1 MKKTVA
7 IHQPNFFPWL
17 GYFDKINR
25 SDFFVFLDDVQF
37 PKSGRGTWSN
47 RVQLLV
53 FGNPKWMTSTI
64 KRDYSG
70 TKNVNEIR
78 INNEDNWQ
86 HKFFKTLDQSYKKH
100 PFHSQ
105 IIPTIEQLVFNDKQ
119 NLSKYNINSIKVIL
133 DHLEIDSKKLRL
145 SSELKQEGSSNEL
158 LINLTKS
165 LNCDTYMCGGGASG
179 YQDES
184 VFNLN
189 EIKLEF
195 QKFQHPIYP
204 QLNRTDFIEGLS
216 IIDCLMNLGWES
228 TSKLIKNA

>member
-25 SDFFVFLDDVQF
+25 ADIFVFLDDVQF
-37 PKSGRGTWSN
+37 PKKGGTWSN

-64 KRDYSG
+64 KRDFSG

-78 INNEDNWQ
+78 INTEDNWQ

-105 IIPTIEQLVFNDKQ
+105 ITPTIEQLVFNDEQ
-119 NLSKYNINSIKVIL
+119 NLSKFNINSIKVIL
-133 DHLEIDSKKLRL
+133 DHLVIDSKKLRL
-145 SSELKQEGSSNEL
+145 SSELKQESSSNEL

-165 LNCDTYMCGGGASG
+165 LSCDTYMCGGGADG
-179 YQDES
+179 YQNKEL
-184 VFNLN
+184 FEKNN
-189 EIKLEF
+189 IKLLY
-195 QKFQHPIYP
+195 QKFSHPTYN
-204 QLNRTDFIEGLS
+204 QYKQQEFVKGLS
-216 IIDCLMNLGWES
+216 IIDCLMNIGWEE
-228 TSKLIKNA
+228 TSYKIKNG